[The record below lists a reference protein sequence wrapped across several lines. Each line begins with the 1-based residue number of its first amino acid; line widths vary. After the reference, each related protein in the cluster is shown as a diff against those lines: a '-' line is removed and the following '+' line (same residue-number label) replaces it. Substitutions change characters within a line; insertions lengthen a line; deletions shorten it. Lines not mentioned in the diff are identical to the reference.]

1 MPTNAQILNIKVDQ
15 YNKILEILAEPKTI
29 AQMQEA
35 LGFSKALIQYYME
48 RLLANSYKTGAPMVL
63 RFKSTMHRTA
73 KNIPMYAYK
82 RTVESITLND
92 LVDPVFIEQAKYALE
107 AQNKRNN
114 LSKLVTNTGEEK
126 VSHIRII
133 NLLSDPTKEQ
143 IKTLQAA
150 DEARREDNRKKK
162 HRVNIGGSYSM
173 MGYA

>member
-1 MPTNAQILNIKVDQ
+1 
-15 YNKILEILAEPKTI
+15 
-29 AQMQEA
+29 
-35 LGFSKALIQYYME
+35 
-48 RLLANSYKTGAPMVL
+48 MVL